1 MGKKGTAREG
11 TGDPGTGFSAWE
23 NFWEDSVKNNERK
36 MREANKLFDE
46 NNSQKGEIKWDDANY
61 MQRCMELDRGIPRE
75 HKGLMK
81 CAGCGKIDSKDVLMR
96 LECAQCLE
104 IYKER
109 KMKVVVDAF
118 ERKFYC
124 SEKCYCQNWE
134 QHKMRH
140 GPSWSRAT
148 RDDGNVYRF
157 EAVETCGALW
167 DSVLLKRKY
176 FHECEPNTTW
186 KEEVVNKNKE
196 GEDEEETDD
205 DDVVEDEH
213 SDKDN

>member
-1 MGKKGTAREG
+1 
-11 TGDPGTGFSAWE
+11 
-23 NFWEDSVKNNERK
+23 
-36 MREANKLFDE
+36 
-46 NNSQKGEIKWDDANY
+46 
-61 MQRCMELDRGIPRE
+61 
-75 HKGLMK
+75 
-81 CAGCGKIDSKDVLMR
+81 
-96 LECAQCLE
+96 
-104 IYKER
+104 
-109 KMKVVVDAF
+109 
-118 ERKFYC
+118 
-124 SEKCYCQNWE
+124 
-134 QHKMRH
+134 MRH

-205 DDVVEDEH
+205 DDVVEEGAARAAAVVHEEEDDAWMNGWMH
-213 SDKDN
+213 A